1 MQLKNIITNKYI
13 LYIIVL
19 VALMNVIGFIT
30 IRDYN
35 SLIFFFV
42 IALLSSYFSKNMTV
56 NLLVAIL
63 GTNVLFANNRLREGL
78 ESNGEKS
85 NSGKC
90 ELIKGKTEGDRK
102 CSSYTDPTKCSGVC
116 KWSGKEGLTK
126 GVPSSTPAVLKQKKE
141 EDDDSTDDVERVDY
155 AKTMS
160 DAYKNLQSMLGDE
173 GIKNLSSDTKNLMQ
187 QQKEL
192 MKSFEG
198 LTPLIKEAGGMMNSL
213 KNMPDLKHLQGMMK
227 TLHGGG
233 EKKKNK

>member
-78 ESNGEKS
+78 TDKGTCKYIGKQGKESKNKP
-85 NSGKC
+85 
-90 ELIKGKTEGDRK
+90 

-126 GVPSSTPAVLKQKKE
+126 GVHSSTPAVLKKDK
-141 EDDDSTDDVERVDY
+141 DDDETDVERVDY

-160 DAYKNLQSMLGDE
+160 DAYQNLQSMLGDD
-173 GIKNLSSDTKNLMQ
+173 GIKNLSTDTKNLMQ
-187 QQKEL
+187 QQKDL

-198 LTPLIKEAGGMMNSL
+198 LSPLIKEAGGMMNSL
-213 KNMPDLKHLQGMMK
+213 KNLPDLKHLQGMMK
-227 TLHGGG
+227 TLHGS
-233 EKKKNK
+233 KK